1 MEKGIVVLIFTGVL
15 GVWLYLSF
23 SQTHDANRAES
34 VSRHVLDAAEFDKD
48 FDEARGVHKAENDQK
63 VLQAKSD
70 LAAAKSESVKINND
84 QKQKI
89 SNLQSSTETEM
100 KNEGVDVSKIQQQ
113 LEKAAE
119 GKK

>member
-23 SQTHDANRAES
+23 SQTHDANRSEA
-34 VSRHVLDAAEFDKD
+34 VSRHVLDSAQFDKD
-48 FDEARGVHKAENDQK
+48 FDEARGIHKTENDQK
-63 VLQAKSD
+63 VLEAKSE

-100 KNEGVDVSKIQQQ
+100 KNEGVDISNIQQQ
-113 LEKAAE
+113 LDKATE